1 MFNKLAKVISAATV
15 LAMAVSFAPQSAF
28 AEEDSI
34 GEYSGGANNSS
45 SFSFNLNF
53 SVADA
58 NPDNSVGY
66 FPGAFKNFNLAPGR
80 FFTNSQI
87 CGNPVCPAGNVKVT
101 KLSTDTSGNV
111 LDLYIDGFK
120 KQVTLAELQGLLSIK
135 SAPGFDATK
144 NEIVKYDVTFGSNSK
159 PELVFFLQSQNSN
172 LINSLSGLS
181 GFTDPIPGLFPRDN
195 SRTGALFSFSLQRV
209 ISQRI
214 PEPTAI
220 VGLLGI
226 GFLGT
231 LSLLK
236 RSNMR
241 SFVKNQNGK
250 NFNIE
255 S

>member
-1 MFNKLAKVISAATV
+1 MINKLAKVISAATV
-15 LAMAVSFAPQSAF
+15 LAMAVSLAPQSAF
-28 AEEDSI
+28 AEEDTI

-66 FPGAFKNFNLAPGR
+66 FPGAFKKFNLDPGR
-80 FFTNSQI
+80 LFTNSEI

-120 KQVTLAELQGLLSIK
+120 NQVTLAELQGLLSI

-195 SRTGALFSFSLQRV
+195 SRIGAVFGFSLQRV
-209 ISQRI
+209 ISQRV
-214 PEPTAI
+214 PESSAI
-220 VGLLGI
+220 VGLLGV

-236 RSNMR
+236 RSNVR